1 MNQEYPL
8 VVSFFEIDNHTELP
22 IQSFPFKHQIDKN
35 FFRFFF
41 PIAPSYLHSSFLC
54 IDSQQQMFCYV
65 KQTDE
70 CTFVLTSQYLHWSLF
85 INILLHLIQLPSPQ
99 RVLFLSSL
107 HHLIPL
113 PTLNQ
118 LNYPLFSF
126 HSQLPQPI
134 NQPSSGCLS
143 SLLCLPI
150 TQLMM
155 LFSSIL
161 NERRI
166 IIQSNSAQKISEF
179 IVSLLEI
186 FSPLKWQHLLVPF
199 LPIKYTELTE
209 TPTPFIIGVDPSI
222 MEIIDLFDIIVF
234 VDIDKGII
242 KSTDSTIIKSDY
254 ELIPSKWINSITNS
268 LKPIYSHSETIDDK
282 NPIIKKAFNELMNC
296 FIKDIEMRI
305 RSMIETNTEYNVKEF
320 YKDYFFLGEERKF
333 IEMFSKTAAFD
344 QFVLET
350 EQKYKSE
357 GIKLKRKPS
366 LLSWFNKEELI
377 DVDNATLIT
386 PTKENQQ
393 LFNLL

>member
-1 MNQEYPL
+1 KLMNQEYPL

-65 KQTDE
+65 KQTDD

-126 HSQLPQPI
+126 HSHLPQPI

-254 ELIPSKWINSITNS
+254 ELIPSKWINSINNT
-268 LKPIYSHSETIDDK
+268 LKPIYSNSETVDDK
-282 NPIIKKAFNELMNC
+282 NIIIKKAFNELMNC
-296 FIKDIEMRI
+296 FIKE
-305 RSMIETNTEYNVKEF
+305 
-320 YKDYFFLGEERKF
+320 
-333 IEMFSKTAAFD
+333 
-344 QFVLET
+344 
-350 EQKYKSE
+350 
-357 GIKLKRKPS
+357 LK
-366 LLSWFNKEELI
+366 
-377 DVDNATLIT
+377 
-386 PTKENQQ
+386 
-393 LFNLL
+393 